1 MDMENLTGADW
12 DEAWIGDLTRRF
24 TEIAARRVDPASVDD
39 LVQDALRVVIERGG
53 DQPRLDWCFQVLR
66 NVIGNH
72 YQREKTRR
80 RFVVPD
86 PEGEADAA
94 TTDVTAL
101 EALEGQ
107 EVVDLLRTGVET
119 MGSPCSDYLGRLMVG
134 ESPARI
140 SATEGLEAAVFYRR
154 LYRCRQK
161 LREWLKAKG
170 VEA

>member
-1 MDMENLTGADW
+1 MDMEKVSGAGW
-12 DEAWIGDLTRRF
+12 DEAWIGELTRRF
-24 TEIAARRVDPASVDD
+24 TEVAARRVNPASIED
-39 LVQDALRVVIERGG
+39 LVQDALRVVIEKGG
-53 DQPRLDWCFQVLR
+53 DRPRLDWCFQVLR

-86 PEGEADAA
+86 PEREADAA
-94 TTDVTAL
+94 ATEVTAL
-101 EALEGQ
+101 EAMEGQ
-107 EVVDLLRTGVET
+107 ELVDLLRTGVGTLGE
-119 MGSPCSDYLGRLMVG
+119 PCSNYLGRLMVG

-140 SATEGLEAAVFYRR
+140 STEEGLEAAVFYRR

-161 LREWLKAKG
+161 LREWLKSKG